1 MSQASPV
8 YQEVVYVRVFA
19 MKLKA
24 ISEILSNA
32 IVNAAENPMEQH
44 LQRMLLSIVQ
54 ILKLRKVKTL
64 SKICCEWC
72 VPLVL

>member
-32 IVNAAENPMEQH
+32 IVNALPKIQWNSIATNAPINSAEF
-44 LQRMLLSIVQ
+44 
-54 ILKLRKVKTL
+54 
-64 SKICCEWC
+64 
-72 VPLVL
+72 

>member
-8 YQEVVYVRVFA
+8 YQGSCLCQGIRY
-19 MKLKA
+19 
-24 ISEILSNA
+24 EIKGDIGDIINV

-44 LQRMLLSIVQ
+44 LQRMLLSTVQ

>member
-8 YQEVVYVRVFA
+8 YQGSCLCQGIRY
-19 MKLKA
+19 
-24 ISEILSNA
+24 EIKGDIGDIIQCHCQRCRKS
-32 IVNAAENPMEQH
+32 MEQH
-44 LQRMLLSIVQ
+44 LQRMLLSTVQ

>member
-8 YQEVVYVRVFA
+8 YQGSCLCQGIRY
-19 MKLKA
+19 
-24 ISEILSNA
+24 EIKGDIGDIINA

-64 SKICCEWC
+64 SKN
-72 VPLVL
+72 LL

>member
-1 MSQASPV
+1 
-8 YQEVVYVRVFA
+8 

-24 ISEILSNA
+24 ISEILSNV

-44 LQRMLLSIVQ
+44 LQRMLLSTVQ

-64 SKICCEWC
+64 SKN
-72 VPLVL
+72 LL

>member
-8 YQEVVYVRVFA
+8 YQGSCLCQVFA